1 MKAYLTNDGSEHG
14 DTDKANSF
22 STNDFSI
29 RPFGYRVI
37 RPSKLFTEDTIEM
50 VLMLRERTLS
60 LIEHFRAIMLL
71 EKSGDY
77 YVFQDNQHIEDLGSP
92 LIAESGLGVAHNAIL
107 EDLLGRV
114 DNSPFTS
121 DSDALSL
128 LDRRFFIQD
137 EQLDEMCPA
146 ANGISSGLVS
156 NLGGTPYTA
165 YEDRASS
172 LNGQSGSLVRPLLLD
187 HVEVVLNDRD
197 RFRDLRNTWI
207 NYRVHRTEGLLAQI
221 RQFDRQLSKRLKE
234 MREYV
239 LRMLSQG

>member
-1 MKAYLTNDGSEHG
+1 M
-14 DTDKANSF
+14 
-22 STNDFSI
+22 
-29 RPFGYRVI
+29 
-37 RPSKLFTEDTIEM
+37 
-50 VLMLRERTLS
+50 
-60 LIEHFRAIMLL
+60 
-71 EKSGDY
+71 
-77 YVFQDNQHIEDLGSP
+77 
-92 LIAESGLGVAHNAIL
+92 
-107 EDLLGRV
+107 
-114 DNSPFTS
+114 
-121 DSDALSL
+121 
-128 LDRRFFIQD
+128 
-137 EQLDEMCPA
+137 
-146 ANGISSGLVS
+146 S